1 MKLTLHLLIPFASA
15 LLTAVVGLG
24 SYAHAQTDDKIEIR
38 ELKATLQI
46 SAAKIQELETRATND
61 RSQVNALK
69 ESLAA
74 ANLDCQQAKENYD
87 KLRLQNE
94 GLGIAVLDNSN
105 SSLQQRLLSALS
117 DLRILEQ
124 QKRQLAEALIGLSE
138 TALSY
143 AKSNSQGSST
153 AVQLELDK
161 ALATAEKALGAFG
174 KAADS
179 KSDQTTNDLHN
190 VRVVSLK
197 EDLGIAVFNVG
208 SRQGVRP
215 GMPFSI
221 YREDKPVA
229 HALIVDV
236 RQGISAALLSDLVSK
251 EEPVKI
257 GDTGRV
263 ETSNG

>member
-1 MKLTLHLLIPFASA
+1 MLKPIA
-15 LLTAVVGLG
+15 LALFMAAGVLG
-24 SYAHAQTDDKIEIR
+24 SHVHGQTDDKIEIK

-46 SAAKIQELETRATND
+46 SAAKIQDLEAKAVND
-61 RSQVNALK
+61 KGQANALK

-74 ANLDCQQAKENYD
+74 ANLDCQQARENFD

-94 GLGIAVLDNSN
+94 GLGIAALDNSS
-105 SSLQQRLLSALS
+105 SSLRRGLLSALS

-124 QKRQLAEALIGLSE
+124 QKRLLSEALISLSE

-143 AKSNSQGSST
+143 AKRNSQGAS
-153 AVQLELDK
+153 AAGKLELDK
-161 ALATAEKALGAFG
+161 ALATAEKVLGILG
-174 KAADS
+174 K
-179 KSDQTTNDLHN
+179 KSVDTNQDNNNNDLHN
-190 VRVVSLK
+190 ARIVSLK
-197 EDLGIAVFNVG
+197 EEMGIAVLNVG

-221 YREDKPVA
+221 FREDKPVA

-236 RQGISAALLSDLVSK
+236 RQGICAAVLSDLVSK
-251 EEPVKI
+251 DEPVKI

-263 ETSNG
+263 ETSKG

>member
-1 MKLTLHLLIPFASA
+1 MFKPFASA
-15 LLTAVVGLG
+15 LLMAAVVLG
-24 SYAHAQTDDKIEIR
+24 SHVQGQTDDKIEIR

-46 SAAKIQELETRATND
+46 SAAKIQDLETKAAND
-61 RSQVNALK
+61 KGQINALK

-74 ANLDCQQAKENYD
+74 ANLDCQQARENFD

-94 GLGIAVLDNSN
+94 GLGIAALDSSNSN
-105 SSLQQRLLSALS
+105 LRQGLLSALS

-124 QKRQLAEALIGLSE
+124 QKRLLTEALISLSE

-143 AKSNSQGSST
+143 AKSNSHGES
-153 AVQLELDK
+153 AAGKLELDK
-161 ALATAEKALGAFG
+161 ALATAEKALGVIG
-174 KAADS
+174 RKSVDS
-179 KSDQTTNDLHN
+179 KQDNNSNDLHN
-190 VRVVSLK
+190 ARIVSIK
-197 EDLGIAVFNVG
+197 DEMGIAVLNVG

-221 YREDKPVA
+221 FREDKPVA

-236 RQGISAALLSDLVSK
+236 RQGICAAVLSDLVSK
-251 EEPVKI
+251 DEPVKI

-263 ETSNG
+263 ETSKG

>member
-1 MKLTLHLLIPFASA
+1 MFKPLTSA
-15 LLTAVVGLG
+15 LFMAAVVMG
-24 SYAHAQTDDKIEIR
+24 SHVQAQIDDKIELR

-46 SAAKIQELETRATND
+46 SAAKIQDLEMKATTD
-61 RSQVNALK
+61 RGQINALK

-74 ANLDCQQAKENYD
+74 ANLDCQQSRENYD

-94 GLGIAVLDNSN
+94 GLGIAALDNSN
-105 SSLQQRLLSALS
+105 SSLRQGLLSALS

-124 QKRQLAEALIGLSE
+124 QKRSLSEALISLSE

-143 AKSNSQGSST
+143 AKSNSQGES
-153 AVQLELDK
+153 AAGKLELDK
-161 ALATAEKALGAFG
+161 ALATAEKALGVLA
-174 KAADS
+174 KNVDS
-179 KSDQTTNDLHN
+179 KQDNNNNDLHN
-190 VRVVSLK
+190 ARIVSLK
-197 EDLGIAVFNVG
+197 EEMGIAVLNVG

-221 YREDKPVA
+221 LREDKPVA

-236 RQGISAALLSDLVSK
+236 RQGICAAVLSDLVSK
-251 EEPVKI
+251 DEPVKI

-263 ETSNG
+263 ETSKG

>member
-1 MKLTLHLLIPFASA
+1 MSPHILNPFASA
-15 LLTAVVGLG
+15 LLIAAVGLG
-24 SYAHAQTDDKIEIR
+24 SYVHAQTDDKIELR
-38 ELKATLQI
+38 ELKATLQF
-46 SAAKIQELETRATND
+46 SAAKMQELETKASND
-61 RSQVNALK
+61 KSQINALK

-74 ANLDCQQAKENYD
+74 ANLDCQQSKGNYD

-94 GLGIAVLDNSN
+94 GLGIAALDSSN

-124 QKRQLAEALIGLSE
+124 HKRQLAEALIGLSE

-143 AKSNSQGSST
+143 AKSNSQAG
-153 AVQLELDK
+153 APVGQVELDK
-161 ALATAEKALGAFG
+161 ALAAAEKALGVLA
-174 KAADS
+174 KTADS
-179 KSDQTTNDLHN
+179 KQDNGNNDLHN
-190 VRVVSLK
+190 ARVVSLK
-197 EDLGIAVFNVG
+197 EELGIAVFNVG

-236 RQGISAALLSDLVSK
+236 RQGICAALLSDLVSK
-251 EEPVKI
+251 DEPVKI
-257 GDTGRV
+257 GDTGRA